1 LTIHT
6 PRRRAAEVLV
16 VVIAAVLIALA
27 TAAPAGAHAVLVE
40 TQPGNGTLLERWP
53 DRVLLRFNEPVDAS
67 LGALRVY
74 DSDATRV
81 DSGRTSR
88 PDSQTVAIE
97 LDDEPLARG
106 TYTVAWRI
114 VSADSHPL
122 HGAFVFSVKSKSGT
136 AGVIDQL
143 LKDDEVPQEVSV
155 GFTVTR
161 FLSFALL
168 LACIGGALV
177 LFAVFRGIKTPV
189 RRTLHWVLG
198 ALAIALA
205 ALSLVGIVFQ
215 GASAGG
221 FGLGD
226 AFSWDVFSAVLDTR
240 FGEVWLVR
248 AGLAAGLGLVALSR
262 VHPGYLLP
270 FAVGLAWTPPA
281 AGHANTAGP
290 LAFAMDMLHVLAG
303 SVWAGGLSFVLL
315 ALILAGAD
323 RWPLAA
329 AIVPRFSVLAVGS
342 VAVLLVGGIVN
353 GYLEVRTW
361 SGLWETNYGRLLLAK
376 AAIVL
381 FLLGLGAY
389 NNRYAVP
396 RLKQQVASVK
406 EQRRF
411 LRAAGVEVALFVAA
425 IGVTA
430 VLVAEPPAKASV
442 APSGPVVR
450 SAQVGPF
457 ELNVV
462 VDPAEKGPNNIHLY
476 LLKKNGQP
484 AKVAEATVAAT
495 LPDPGIGP
503 LELESHPAGPGHYS
517 VLGASLPLAGDWDLD
532 VGVRR
537 GEFEHHEV
545 TLSIPIRKG

>member
-1 LTIHT
+1 L
-6 PRRRAAEVLV
+6 RWRAARVCV
-16 VVIAAVLIALA
+16 VAVAAALIALA
-27 TAAPAGAHAVLVE
+27 AAAPAAAHAVLVE
-40 TQPGNGTLLERWP
+40 TQPANGTVLQTWP

-74 DSDATRV
+74 DSDANRV

-88 PDSQTVAIE
+88 PDAQSVAIE

-122 HGAFVFSVKSKSGT
+122 HGAFVFSVKSKSDT
-136 AGVIDQL
+136 TGVIDQL
-143 LKDDEVPQEVSV
+143 LEDDEVPKEVSV
-155 GFTVTR
+155 GFTLTR

-177 LFAVFRGIKTPV
+177 LFGVFRGMDTPV
-189 RRTLHWVLG
+189 RRTLHTILGVL
-198 ALAIALA
+198 ALALA
-205 ALSLVGIVFQ
+205 ALSFVGIVFQ
-215 GASAGG
+215 GATAGG

-226 AFSWDVFSAVLDTR
+226 ALTWDVFRAVLDTR
-240 FGEVWLVR
+240 FGEVWLFR
-248 AGLAAGLGLVALSR
+248 AGLAAGLALIAFSR
-262 VHPGYLLP
+262 VHPAWMLP
-270 FAVGLAWTPPA
+270 FVVGLAWTPPA
-281 AGHANTAGP
+281 AGHANTAGA

-303 SVWAGGLSFVLL
+303 SVWAGGLTFVLL
-315 ALILAGAD
+315 ALILAGAG

-396 RLKQQVASVK
+396 RLKRQIASVK

-411 LRAAGVEVALFVAA
+411 LRAAGAEIALFVAA

-430 VLVAEPPAKASV
+430 VLVAEPPARASV

-450 SAQVGPF
+450 SAPVGPY
-457 ELNVV
+457 ELNLV
-462 VDPAEKGPNNIHLY
+462 VDPAEKGPNAIHLY

-484 AKVAEATVAAT
+484 ANVADADVSAT
-495 LPDPGIGP
+495 LQDPAIGP
-503 LELESHPAGPGHYS
+503 LELDAHKAGPGHYS
-517 VLGASLPLAGDWDLD
+517 ALGAQLPLAGDWDLE
-532 VGVRR
+532 VSVRR
-537 GEFEHHEV
+537 GEFDLWQV
-545 TLSIPIRKG
+545 TVSTPIRKG

>member
-1 LTIHT
+1 M
-6 PRRRAAEVLV
+6 
-16 VVIAAVLIALA
+16 LIALVA
-27 TAAPAGAHAVLVE
+27 VAPAGAHAVLIE
-40 TQPGNGTLLERWP
+40 TQPANGTLLERWP

-67 LGALRVY
+67 LGAMRVY
-74 DSDATRV
+74 DSDANRV

-88 PDSQTVAIE
+88 PDAETVAIE
-97 LDDEPLARG
+97 LGERPLARG
-106 TYTVAWRI
+106 TYTVAWRV
-114 VSADSHPL
+114 VSADSHPI
-122 HGAFVFSVKSKSGT
+122 HGAFVFSVRSKSDT
-136 AGVIDQL
+136 TGVIDQV
-143 LKDDEVPQEVSV
+143 LKDDEVPREVGI

-168 LACIGGALV
+168 LAAIGGAV
-177 LFAVFRGIKTPV
+177 MLFGVFRGIETPV
-189 RRTLHWVLG
+189 RKTLHRVLG
-198 ALAIALA
+198 VLAAVLA
-205 ALSLVGIVFQ
+205 ALSLAGIVFH

-226 AFSWDVFSAVLDTR
+226 AFSWDILSAVIDTR

-248 AGLAAGLGLVALSR
+248 AGLAAGLALVAFSR
-262 VHPGYLLP
+262 VHPGYMLP
-270 FAVGLAWTPPA
+270 FAVGLAWTLPA
-281 AGHANTAGP
+281 AGHANVAGA
-290 LAFAMDMLHVLAG
+290 LAFATDMLHVLAA

-315 ALILAGAD
+315 GLILARDG

-353 GYLEVRTW
+353 GYLEVRAW
-361 SGLWETNYGRLLLAK
+361 NGLWETNYGRLLLAK

-396 RLKQQVASVK
+396 RLKGQIASVK

-411 LRAAGVEVALFVAA
+411 LRAAGAEVALFVAA

-442 APSGPVVR
+442 APSGPVAR
-450 SAQVGPF
+450 TAPIGPY
-457 ELNVV
+457 ELNLV
-462 VDPAEKGPNNIHLY
+462 VDPAEKGLNAIHLY
-476 LLKKNGQP
+476 LLEKNGQP
-484 AKVAEATVAAT
+484 AKVAEADVAAT

-503 LELESHPAGPGHYS
+503 LEFDARRAGPGHFS

-532 VGVRR
+532 VSVRR
-537 GEFEHHEV
+537 GEFDLWQV
-545 TLSIPIRKG
+545 TVSIPIQKE

>member
-1 LTIHT
+1 MRQRPAQLL
-6 PRRRAAEVLV
+6 AVAF
-16 VVIAAVLIALA
+16 AAVLIALA
-27 TAAPAGAHAVLVE
+27 SAAPAGAHAVLVE
-40 TQPGNGTLLERWP
+40 TQPGNGTVLETWP

-74 DSDATRV
+74 DSDAERV

-88 PDSQTVAIE
+88 PDAQTVAIE
-97 LDDEPLARG
+97 LNDRPLARG

-122 HGAFVFSVKSKSGT
+122 HGAFVFSVKSKSDT
-136 AGVIDQL
+136 SGVIDQL
-143 LKDDEVPQEVSV
+143 LKDDEVPREVSV

-161 FLSFALL
+161 FLGIALL
-168 LACIGGALV
+168 LACIGGAV
-177 LFAVFRGIKTPV
+177 TLFGVFRRIETPV
-189 RRTLHWVLG
+189 RPTLHRVLG
-198 ALAIALA
+198 LLAIVLA
-205 ALSLVGIVFQ
+205 AVSLVGIVFQ

-226 AFSWDVFSAVLDTR
+226 ALSWDVYRAVLDTR

-248 AGLAAGLGLVALSR
+248 AGLAAGLALIAFSR
-262 VHPGYLLP
+262 VHPGWLLP
-270 FAVGLAWTPPA
+270 FAVGLAWTLPA
-281 AGHANTAGP
+281 AGHANTAGA

-315 ALILAGAD
+315 ALILAGAG

-342 VAVLLVGGIVN
+342 VAVLLVGGLVN

-381 FLLGLGAY
+381 FLLALGAY

-396 RLKQQVASVK
+396 RSKRQVASVK

-411 LRAAGVEVALFVAA
+411 LRAAGAEVALFVAA

-430 VLVAEPPAKASV
+430 VLVAEPPAKAVV
-442 APSGPVVR
+442 AP
-450 SAQVGPF
+450 
-457 ELNVV
+457 
-462 VDPAEKGPNNIHLY
+462 
-476 LLKKNGQP
+476 
-484 AKVAEATVAAT
+484 
-495 LPDPGIGP
+495 
-503 LELESHPAGPGHYS
+503 
-517 VLGASLPLAGDWDLD
+517 
-532 VGVRR
+532 
-537 GEFEHHEV
+537 
-545 TLSIPIRKG
+545 